1 MSDIDPGRGGKRAK
15 TRARL
20 IQAAA
25 DLFAEAGLHAT
36 TVDAVAARAGMTKG
50 AVYGNFADKEGL
62 FLATLSLPVSG
73 VEPQFRIGA
82 PLAEQMRRLGEAVVA
97 FAPLAERRHI
107 RVSDLQLYMATHP
120 ERQRAITNWTE
131 GMVARVMDRWRPFFE
146 DADLGMPFRD
156 FVILIDAIID
166 GLLIQRALT
175 PALVSDQLIALAFAN
190 FAGGARA

>member
-1 MSDIDPGRGGKRAK
+1 MRQIDPGQGGKRAR

-20 IQAAA
+20 VEAAA
-25 DLFAEAGLHAT
+25 ELFAERGVHAT
-36 TVDAVAARAGMTKG
+36 TVDAVAVRAGMSKG
-50 AVYGNFADKEGL
+50 AVYGNFADKEAL
-62 FLATLSLPVSG
+62 FLATLNLPVSS
-73 VEPQFRIGA
+73 VQPEFLERA
-82 PLAEQMRRLGEAVVA
+82 PLREQMRRLGAAVVA

-120 ERQRAITNWTE
+120 ERQRAITDWTE
-131 GMVARVMDRWRPFFE
+131 RMVEQVMARWRPFFD

-175 PALVSDQLIALAFAN
+175 PRLVSDDLIRGAFARFGN
-190 FAGGARA
+190 HPS